1 LEERLQDIDPAV
13 AQYGPLK
20 AVLVASAPSIEQ
32 FVDPSLTEN
41 DVVVDSCRAR
51 DMEYVCVDA
60 TAIENVAAPLQ
71 DIVWERRRRSRMIGD
86 LVARVNAELAAK
98 NTLRRQENLRR
109 ERIDAHRR
117 MHGPGFLYELDED
130 GVHFRVLEASSER
143 SLLGPLA
150 PKQALAEQCST
161 GALKSILKPAVR
173 VINRPVQKGAKS
185 QRTIPFWDY
194 TAAARP
200 VGRPM
205 PRIGADVTSRDYQR
219 VRRLIDNS
227 PTARRARVG
236 QMRLEATKPSVA
248 DAALEITVAA
258 VDTAS
263 VHDVATQ
270 GPPVRHF
277 FADWLV
283 KGVVGRV
290 RISLDSGSDVS
301 TVEEG
306 HLSVAMRKSMVPL
319 PVGLAARS
327 FDGSSADMSNFLGV
341 ASLSL
346 QLGAFSTV
354 TDFYVVKRGMAPFV
368 LSKFVQAEMGA
379 VMDYSTWRYHASER
393 KRTSHETFGVVVAG
407 NVALCGPTAVR
418 CRVLIPESLLSVAD
432 GFVDLHVNPST
443 VSGVVNA
450 TTDGGGASAKCV
462 NLSVANTISRA
473 RVIAGE
479 TVVLQNCG
487 RGRTR
492 RLRWCVIPVNIL
504 CSNGCATLTAGQVV
518 GEAVEMRSKTTF
530 YRFDCPPLDTGSA
543 LPSTPTVGSTTVL
556 DESGPRNATADDLA
570 LHDEATVWYD
580 DDTVEPEIAS
590 ARIRAKIDDTMGDLT
605 NGCMGL
611 VENETGIRACLQQ
624 MHLGPDEDGKIGAAA
639 LGVEHVIDG
648 PERFRPVAR
657 RNYQYS
663 HEEIVFIEETIK
675 TLLQQ
680 GVIEKAATP
689 WVSPIVIA
697 THPRTGKLRF
707 CVDYRGVNSLT
718 IADAYSLPRIKQVFE
733 AVSGMSVLS
742 IVDVAQ
748 AFPHVPI
755 AAASKQFTGFRGPRN
770 DLYQYVGS
778 PFGLASLPAT
788 WQRYMETMFSGL
800 LWKSVC
806 IYVDDILVFS
816 KDVPSHIVLLTEV
829 FRVLREHN
837 LALRV
842 EKCHFFKREVEY
854 LGFLLSAEGVRA
866 VPASVAKILECPAP
880 VSKSEIRRFM
890 GMAEQYRTFIPSFA
904 AIAKPLSRQQGKA
917 KKGGQMIR
925 FQWGAEEEAAFEALK
940 LALATT
946 PVLTLPD
953 LSRPFRIYIDASE
966 FAMGAILCQL
976 DEENRERVIGYY
988 SKMLNAAQVNYSVS
1002 EKECLAVHHFIT
1014 TLRHFFAGGGP
1025 HELFTDHSALTALTK
1040 GELHNRRMIRWA
1052 TDLSSFNFVI
1062 RHIPGSTMPADALT
1076 KGPVVRVSDEV
1087 MQQAAQVSPLGTKWI
1102 AQTRTPTIAAVTW
1115 TAQIPG
1121 DTTLIAKLDLG
1132 GQSLQEL
1139 QLEDAKIAAWLAF
1152 VRGGRP
1158 PCPVG
1163 ATKEEKRMRQQME
1176 KATRGMIIDA
1186 RGYLVR
1192 YMGRSTGGKTLFVTP
1207 TSMVESLLVGAH
1219 RGTQVGI
1226 HAGVGGEGMRRLLS
1240 ESYYW
1245 PTLQQDC
1252 VRFVPSG
1259 KCETCLAANRA
1270 PGRPA
1275 GLLHHLSVGR
1285 AFEFMAMDCVPMP
1298 PDAEGFCQMCVFVC
1312 CSTRYPVLV
1321 PLKDSG
1327 SIALA
1332 KAYIDHV
1339 MPLTGGAGTAELWAD
1354 SGSNQASVLMR
1365 DFVKALGIE
1374 PRFAFPQHQ
1383 QADGAETTVKRT
1395 KEVIRRTLLHLPRT
1409 AWRAAL
1415 PAIALQLICTEGR
1428 TGVSPY
1434 EAVFGRKP
1442 MSQLDVV
1449 LLREGGPLKQREA
1462 RRTLAHHI
1470 DHVAAIQAHV
1480 REAVQLAREDDE
1492 AAYNRG
1498 RTDKQLQEGDFV
1510 LLKEKIA
1517 GADHNLAPTFGL
1529 DVFRVVEIH
1538 SDVSILI
1545 KRCTSQGAKQG
1556 STKRSLLVNIDALRK
1571 LSCADEPS
1579 EWRISRV
1586 HDHRDV
1592 LGGREYLIEFP
1603 GLGDKRQF
1611 RWETEAKLLQTFGN
1625 EDALVAYDRLR
1636 DAERRAAPIPVMRPN
1651 PAAVA
1656 APGVAAVVGDVVA
1669 VAAPQPKR
1677 GPGRPKKVQFVPAEV
1692 EKNEEDED
1700 GVVVDGGAIAPRSSR
1715 VRRASRK
1722 VRESDGVP
1730 LPSPK

>member
-1 LEERLQDIDPAV
+1 VEAQLWDVDPAV
-13 AQYGPLK
+13 AMYGPL
-20 AVLVASAPSIEQ
+20 VQ
-32 FVDPSLTEN
+32 
-41 DVVVDSCRAR
+41 
-51 DMEYVCVDA
+51 
-60 TAIENVAAPLQ
+60 NVAAPALAVEQDVGNVDSLLTRDVASVDPYETRTDAGMLDSPPPPSAAAAALQ
-71 DIVWERRRRSRMIGD
+71 RHKMKLIGALVSR
-86 LVARVNAELAAK
+86 ANADGAAK
-98 NTLRRQENLRR
+98 NVLRRKENLCR
-109 ERIDAHRR
+109 ERIDAHR
-117 MHGPGFLYELDED
+117 HEFGLGFVYELDDD
-130 GVHFRVLEASSER
+130 GIHFRALEVSSE
-143 SLLGPLA
+143 PL
-150 PKQALAEQCST
+150 QAAAVAATPQIP
-161 GALKSILKPAVR
+161 LKSVLKPARIV
-173 VINRPVQKGAKS
+173 NRPVEKGAKS
-185 QRTIPFWDY
+185 ERVVPFRDY
-194 TAAARP
+194 TVAPRP
-200 VGRPM
+200 AGRPM
-205 PRIGADVTSRDYQR
+205 PRVGADLTSRNYTR
-219 VRRLIDNS
+219 VRRLMDNS
-227 PTARRARVG
+227 PAARRARVAK
-236 QMRLEATKPSVA
+236 MRL
-248 DAALEITVAA
+248 DAAKPLLASVPFEIMV
-258 VDTAS
+258 AS
-263 VHDVATQ
+263 VHATPEPDVSTSDSR
-270 GPPVRHF
+270 PRHF

-283 KGVVGRV
+283 KGVAGRV

-306 HLSVAMRKSMVPL
+306 HLSAAMRAKMVPL
-319 PVGLAARS
+319 PGGLAACS

-341 ASLSL
+341 VSLSL
-346 QLGAFSTV
+346 QLGAFTTT

-379 VMDYSTWRYHASER
+379 VTDYSTWRYHAAER
-393 KRTSHETFGVVVAG
+393 KRVSKETFSVVVGAD
-407 NVALCGPTAVR
+407 VAVCGPTAVR
-418 CRVLIPESLLSVAD
+418 CRVLIPERLLPVAD
-432 GFVDLHVNPST
+432 GFVDLHINPVT

-450 TTDGGGASAKCV
+450 TTNENGVDGSAECV
-462 NLSVANTISRA
+462 GVNVANTISRA
-473 RVIAGE
+473 RMIVDEA
-479 TVVLQNCG
+479 VVVHNCG

-492 RLRWCVIPVNIL
+492 RLRWCVVPVNVL
-504 CSNGCATLTAGQVV
+504 CNNGCATLTAGQVL
-518 GEAVEMRSKTTF
+518 GEASEMRFKTTF
-530 YRFDCPPLDTGSA
+530 YRIDSPPLNSGSA
-543 LPSTPTVGSTTVL
+543 LPSAPSIASTMVL
-556 DESGPRNATADDLA
+556 DSARVHVAAADDL
-570 LHDEATVWYD
+570 LHDESTVWYD
-580 DDTVEPEIAS
+580 EDDVAPEIAS
-590 ARIRAKIDDTMGDLT
+590 SRISAKIDETLNDSA
-605 NGCMGL
+605 NGCTGL
-611 VENETGIRACLQQ
+611 VENEKAIRACLGQ
-624 MHLGPDEDGKIGAAA
+624 MRFGPDEDGRIGAAA

-675 TLLQQ
+675 TLLKQ

-718 IADAYSLPRIKQVFE
+718 IPDAYSLPRIKQVFE
-733 AVSGMSVLS
+733 AVNGMSVLS

-755 AAASKQFTGFRGPRN
+755 AEASKQFTGFRGPRN

-816 KDVPSHIVLLTEV
+816 EDIASHIVLLTEV

-842 EKCHFFKREVEY
+842 DKCHFFKREVEY
-854 LGFLLSAEGVRA
+854 LGFLVSADGVRA

-890 GMAEQYRTFIPSFA
+890 GMAEQYRTFIPDFA
-904 AIAKPLSRQQGKA
+904 AIARPLSRQQGKA
-917 KKGGQMIR
+917 KKGGQTIR

-940 LALATT
+940 LALSTT

-976 DEENRERVIGYY
+976 DEENREHVIGYY

-1102 AQTRTPTIAAVTW
+1102 TQTRSPTVAAVTW

-1132 GQSLQEL
+1132 GKSLQEL
-1139 QLEDAKIAAWLAF
+1139 QLEDATIAAWLAF
-1152 VRGGRP
+1152 VRNGRP

-1339 MPLTGGAGTAELWAD
+1339 MPMTGGAGTAELWAD

-1365 DFVKALGIE
+1365 DFMKALGIE

-1470 DHVAAIQAHV
+1470 DHVAFIQAHV

-1498 RTDKQLQEGDFV
+1498 RTDKQLHEGDFV

-1592 LGGREYLIEFP
+1592 LAGREYLIEFP

-1651 PAAVA
+1651 PPAAA
-1656 APGVAAVVGDVVA
+1656 APGVAAAVGDIVA
-1669 VAAPQPKR
+1669 LAAPKPKR

-1692 EKNEEDED
+1692 EKNEEDEE
-1700 GVVVDGGAIAPRSSR
+1700 GAVAAGAAIAPRPSR

-1722 VRESDGVP
+1722 VRESDGAP
-1730 LPSPK
+1730 APSSK